1 MAEAIIKKFIKSMGY
16 LDNKHVLEV
25 FFYGSFLTGYNN
37 KKSDID
43 LHVIFDDV
51 DLKHLIRGYQIY

>member
-16 LDNKHVLEV
+16 LDNKHVLGV

-51 DLKHLIRGYQIY
+51 DLKH